1 MKVVPVS
8 PSGQPLASA
17 PAETQG
23 LTPSKLDQIKAKLAS
38 TMQPKAEAPKPQEHP
53 VPDANKVAPEDLS
66 AIKPP
71 AQASDSNGEI
81 PQPDTSESPQT
92 TPEAPK
98 ATEESNPLSA
108 QYAQL
113 ARKEKAMRLEAQRL
127 KSERQAFQAE
137 RDALKTPPPA
147 LYDSNKHLDR
157 QRLLEDPLNTLAEL
171 GLSYDQLTQA
181 QLNAPSQEQM
191 ALQRTIKSLEAKIA
205 SLEDGQTGTKK
216 MFEEQQANSYKQAVS
231 QLTKE
236 ASQLVFTDPN
246 FETIKATNNVKEVI
260 KLIEDTWKEEGSL
273 MSVEQACEEVE
284 NYLAEEAYKLSQL
297 SKIQKR
303 LKPAAAPASTPAKP
317 ADGSSPQKTQTT
329 LTNTMTTSRQYSQ
342 KERAIL
348 AAQHGPNWR
357 SKVS

>member
-1 MKVVPVS
+1 MKVIPAS
-8 PSGQPLASA
+8 QPAFPQGES
-17 PAETQG
+17 QG
-23 LTPSKLDQIKAKLAS
+23 LSQSKVDAVKAKIQAMRS
-38 TMQPKAEAPKPQEHP
+38 GTPAQAEAPKPQEHP
-53 VPDANKVAPEDLS
+53 VPDANKVAPEDLGGLKTTK
-66 AIKPP
+66 APENT
-71 AQASDSNGEI
+71 QEI
-81 PQPDTSESPQT
+81 PQELNSEAQPAAE
-92 TPEAPK
+92 TPKPAAAP
-98 ATEESNPLSA
+98 EETPLSA

-127 KSERQAFQAE
+127 KADRQALQAE

-147 LYDSNKHLDR
+147 LYDASKHLDR

-171 GLSYDQLTQA
+171 GLTYDQLTQA

-191 ALQRTIKSLEAKIA
+191 QMYRTIKALEAKIA
-205 SLEDGQTGTKK
+205 TLEEGQTGTRKAI
-216 MFEEQQANSYKQAVS
+216 EQQQQDSYKQAVT

-260 KLIEDTWKEEGSL
+260 KLIEDTWKEEGTL

-284 NYLAEEAYKLSQL
+284 NYLVDEAYKLSQL

-303 LKPAAAPASTPAKP
+303 LKPAAAPASSAKT
-317 ADGSSPQKTQTT
+317 AETQDTKKSQTT
-329 LTNTMTTSRQYSQ
+329 LTNNMTTSRQYSP

>member
-1 MKVVPVS
+1 MKVIPAS
-8 PSGQPLASA
+8 QPAFPQGES
-17 PAETQG
+17 QG
-23 LTPSKLDQIKAKLAS
+23 LTSKIDQVKANLRA
-38 TMQPKAEAPKPQEHP
+38 TMQPKAEAPKPQHQEHP
-53 VPDANKVAPEDLS
+53 VPDANKIAPEDLGGLKVS
-66 AIKPP
+66 GSKE
-71 AQASDSNGEI
+71 EI
-81 PQPDTSESPQT
+81 PQPDTNES
-92 TPEAPK
+92 TPAAETPKPAAP
-98 ATEESNPLSA
+98 EETPLSA

-127 KSERQAFQAE
+127 KAERNAIQAE

-147 LYDSNKHLDR
+147 LYDASKHLDR
-157 QRLLEDPLNTLAEL
+157 QRFLEDPLNSLAEL
-171 GLSYDQLTQA
+171 GLTYDQLTQA

-191 ALQRTIKSLEAKIA
+191 QMHRTIKALEAKIA
-205 SLEDGQTGTKK
+205 SMEDGQKNIDKRFT
-216 MFEEQQANSYKQAVS
+216 EQEQNSYKQAVT

-260 KLIEDTWKEEGSL
+260 KLIEDTWKEEGTL
-273 MSVEQACEEVE
+273 ISVEQACEEVE
-284 NYLAEEAYKLSQL
+284 NYLVEEAYKLSQL

-303 LKPAAAPASTPAKP
+303 LKPAAAPASTAKP
-317 ADGSSPQKTQTT
+317 AETDQKKTQTT
-329 LTNTMTTSRQYSQ
+329 LTNTMTTSRQYSP